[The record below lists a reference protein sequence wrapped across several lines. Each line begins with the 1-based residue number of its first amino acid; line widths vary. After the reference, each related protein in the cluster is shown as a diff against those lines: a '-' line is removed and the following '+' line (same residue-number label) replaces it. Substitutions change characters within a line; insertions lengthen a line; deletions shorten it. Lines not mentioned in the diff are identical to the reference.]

1 MDNTTLSPRVLCADA
16 TTIARYRDDAEAV
29 CMKRASARGRAE
41 RVSGGTPGPTAP
53 ITSAYGEMQ
62 AYDAA
67 LTDVYARCGVPEGT
81 TANRLRY
88 LVGVLTNVQAMQ
100 RLGLSSTDV
109 RHAYATVH
117 DYADFC
123 VRMCMPVDRAVAHTV
138 WAAEIAWHPARI
150 AAMLSELCG
159 VDVKPGRVSMAEV
172 RGKIPLSSRRTTS
185 LSHVAVAIG
194 VAPLP
199 MYGLRE

>member
-1 MDNTTLSPRVLCADA
+1 MDTTTLSPRELCADA

-29 CMKRASARGRAE
+29 CMKQASARGRAE

-67 LTDVYARCGVPEGT
+67 LAKVCTRCGVSEGT
-81 TANRLRY
+81 LANRLRHM
-88 LVGVLTNVQAMQ
+88 VGVLTNVQAMR
-100 RLGLSSTDV
+100 RLGLSPADV

-123 VRMCMPVDRAVAHTV
+123 VRMCMPVDAAVCHTV
-138 WAAEIAWHPARI
+138 WVAEIAWHPARI
-150 AAMLSELCG
+150 AAMLTEMCG

-172 RGKIPLSSRRTTS
+172 RGRIGLSSRRTTT
-185 LSHVAVAIG
+185 LAHVAAAIG
-194 VAPLP
+194 VTPLP
-199 MYGLRE
+199 MYGL

>member
-1 MDNTTLSPRVLCADA
+1 MDNTTLSPRELCADA

-29 CMKRASARGRAE
+29 CMKQASARGRAE

-53 ITSAYGEMQ
+53 ITSAYGEMM

-67 LTDVYARCGVPEGT
+67 LTEVYTRCGVPEGT
-81 TANRLRY
+81 LANRLRH
-88 LVGVLTNVQAMQ
+88 LVGVLTDPRAMR
-100 RLGLSSTDV
+100 RLGLSPADV

-123 VRMCMPVDRAVAHTV
+123 VRMCMPVDRTVTHTV
-138 WAAEIAWHPARI
+138 WTAEITWHPARI
-150 AAMLSELCG
+150 AAMLTELCG
-159 VDVKPGRVSMAEV
+159 IDVKPGRVSMAEV
-172 RGKIPLSSRRTTS
+172 RGRIGLSSRRTTT
-185 LSHVAVAIG
+185 LAHVAAVLG
-194 VAPLP
+194 LAPLP

>member
-1 MDNTTLSPRVLCADA
+1 MDNTTLSPKELCADA

-29 CMKRASARGRAE
+29 CMKQASARGRAE

-67 LTDVYARCGVPEGT
+67 LDTVCARCGVPEGT
-81 TANRLRY
+81 LANRLRH
-88 LVGVLTNVQAMQ
+88 LVGVLTAPQAMR
-100 RLGLSSTDV
+100 RLGLSPADV

-123 VRMCMPVDRAVAHTV
+123 VRMCMPVDTSVSRTV
-138 WAAEIAWHPARI
+138 WTAEITWHPARI
-150 AAMLSELCG
+150 AAMLTELCG
-159 VDVKPGRVSMAEV
+159 VDVKAGRVSMAEV
-172 RGKIPLSSRRTTS
+172 RGRIGLSSRRTTT
-185 LSHVAVAIG
+185 LATCAAAIG
-194 VAPLP
+194 VHPLP

>member
-1 MDNTTLSPRVLCADA
+1 MDTTTLSPRELCTDA

-29 CMKRASARGRAE
+29 CMKQASARGRAE

-67 LTDVYARCGVPEGT
+67 LTEVYARCGVPEGT

-88 LVGVLTNVQAMQ
+88 LVGVLTNVQAMR
-100 RLGLSSTDV
+100 RLGLSPADV

-123 VRMCMPVDRAVAHTV
+123 VRMCMPVDSAVSHTV
-138 WAAEIAWHPARI
+138 WTAEITWHPARI
-150 AAMLSELCG
+150 AAMLTELCG

-172 RGKIPLSSRRTTS
+172 RGRIGLSSRRTTT
-185 LSHVAVAIG
+185 LAHVAAALG
-194 VAPLP
+194 LAPLP

>member
-1 MDNTTLSPRVLCADA
+1 MDTTTLSPRELCADA

-29 CMKRASARGRAE
+29 CMKQASARGRAE

-53 ITSAYGEMQ
+53 ITSAYREMQ

-67 LTDVYARCGVPEGT
+67 LTEVYTRCGVPEGT
-81 TANRLRY
+81 LANRLRY
-88 LVGVLTNVQAMQ
+88 LVGVLTDLRAMR
-100 RLGLSSTDV
+100 RLGLSPADV

-123 VRMCMPVDRAVAHTV
+123 VRMCMPVDSAVAHTV
-138 WAAEIAWHPARI
+138 WTAEIAWHPARI
-150 AAMLSELCG
+150 AAMLTEFCG
-159 VDVKPGRVSMAEV
+159 VDVKAGRGSMAEV
-172 RGKIPLSSRRTTS
+172 RGRIGLSSRRTTT
-185 LSHVAVAIG
+185 LAHVATAIG
-194 VAPLP
+194 VHPLP